1 MSTVVSFRADDA
13 LVAALD
19 ELARATHRDRPYH
32 LRQRSRSTWKGSS
45 GRSLPS
51 MKAWPMPM
59 PVACWNTPRSRSAG
73 GCNEPEVDPQGA
85 ADLDAIYDH
94 YVVLIGP
101 EKALKAVQDIVEQV
115 KPLQQVA
122 NQGAGR
128 PSEVPGVRTLT
139 LERWPF
145 SAPFRVKG
153 KEIQILRIDRVEI
166 TP

>member
-1 MSTVVSFRADDA
+1 MSLKWTR
-13 LVAALD
+13 
-19 ELARATHRDRPYH
+19 
-32 LRQRSRSTWKGSS
+32 
-45 GRSLPS
+45 
-51 MKAWPMPM
+51 KA
-59 PVACWNTPRSRSAG
+59 
-73 GCNEPEVDPQGA
+73 A

-101 EKALKAVQDIVEQV
+101 EKSLKAVQDIVEQV

-139 LERWPF
+139 LKRWPF

>member
-1 MSTVVSFRADDA
+1 MSLKWTR
-13 LVAALD
+13 
-19 ELARATHRDRPYH
+19 
-32 LRQRSRSTWKGSS
+32 
-45 GRSLPS
+45 
-51 MKAWPMPM
+51 KA
-59 PVACWNTPRSRSAG
+59 
-73 GCNEPEVDPQGA
+73 A

-122 NQGAGR
+122 NQGQGGPAR
-128 PSEVPGVRTLT
+128 CQVRTLT

>member
-1 MSTVVSFRADDA
+1 MSLKWTR
-13 LVAALD
+13 
-19 ELARATHRDRPYH
+19 
-32 LRQRSRSTWKGSS
+32 
-45 GRSLPS
+45 
-51 MKAWPMPM
+51 KA
-59 PVACWNTPRSRSAG
+59 G
-73 GCNEPEVDPQGA
+73 
-85 ADLDAIYDH
+85 ADLDTIYDH

>member
-1 MSTVVSFRADDA
+1 MSLKWTR
-13 LVAALD
+13 
-19 ELARATHRDRPYH
+19 
-32 LRQRSRSTWKGSS
+32 
-45 GRSLPS
+45 
-51 MKAWPMPM
+51 KA
-59 PVACWNTPRSRSAG
+59 
-73 GCNEPEVDPQGA
+73 A

-166 TP
+166 TPESGHTVTRCFKTNIYLDLYVVTYFGQDIHNSQKMDIFRPDQ

>member
-1 MSTVVSFRADDA
+1 MSLKWTR
-13 LVAALD
+13 
-19 ELARATHRDRPYH
+19 
-32 LRQRSRSTWKGSS
+32 
-45 GRSLPS
+45 
-51 MKAWPMPM
+51 KA
-59 PVACWNTPRSRSAG
+59 
-73 GCNEPEVDPQGA
+73 A

-145 SAPFRVKG
+145 STPFRVKG

-166 TP
+166 TPESGHTVTRCFKMNISLDLY

>member
-1 MSTVVSFRADDA
+1 MSLKWTR
-13 LVAALD
+13 
-19 ELARATHRDRPYH
+19 
-32 LRQRSRSTWKGSS
+32 
-45 GRSLPS
+45 
-51 MKAWPMPM
+51 KA
-59 PVACWNTPRSRSAG
+59 
-73 GCNEPEVDPQGA
+73 A

-139 LERWPF
+139 LERWPV

>member
-1 MSTVVSFRADDA
+1 MSLKWTR
-13 LVAALD
+13 
-19 ELARATHRDRPYH
+19 
-32 LRQRSRSTWKGSS
+32 
-45 GRSLPS
+45 
-51 MKAWPMPM
+51 KA
-59 PVACWNTPRSRSAG
+59 
-73 GCNEPEVDPQGA
+73 A

-115 KPLQQVA
+115 KPLQEVA

-128 PSEVPGVRTLT
+128 PSEVPGVRTLA

-153 KEIQILRIDRVEI
+153 KEIQVLRIDRVEI
-166 TP
+166 TPESGHTVTRYFKTNIYLDLYESIYFGRNIHNSQIMDIFRPTQ

>member
-1 MSTVVSFRADDA
+1 MSLKWTR
-13 LVAALD
+13 
-19 ELARATHRDRPYH
+19 
-32 LRQRSRSTWKGSS
+32 
-45 GRSLPS
+45 
-51 MKAWPMPM
+51 KA
-59 PVACWNTPRSRSAG
+59 
-73 GCNEPEVDPQGA
+73 A

-145 SAPFRVKG
+145 SARFGLKARKSRFCASTGSKLPPESGHTVTRCFKMN
-153 KEIQILRIDRVEI
+153 ISLDLY
-166 TP
+166 

>member
-1 MSTVVSFRADDA
+1 MSLKWTR
-13 LVAALD
+13 
-19 ELARATHRDRPYH
+19 
-32 LRQRSRSTWKGSS
+32 
-45 GRSLPS
+45 
-51 MKAWPMPM
+51 KA
-59 PVACWNTPRSRSAG
+59 
-73 GCNEPEVDPQGA
+73 A

-139 LERWPF
+139 LECWPF

>member
-1 MSTVVSFRADDA
+1 MSLKWTR
-13 LVAALD
+13 
-19 ELARATHRDRPYH
+19 
-32 LRQRSRSTWKGSS
+32 
-45 GRSLPS
+45 
-51 MKAWPMPM
+51 KA
-59 PVACWNTPRSRSAG
+59 
-73 GCNEPEVDPQGA
+73 A
-85 ADLDAIYDH
+85 ADLDTIYDH

-128 PSEVPGVRTLT
+128 PSEVT

>member
-1 MSTVVSFRADDA
+1 MSLKWTR
-13 LVAALD
+13 
-19 ELARATHRDRPYH
+19 
-32 LRQRSRSTWKGSS
+32 
-45 GRSLPS
+45 
-51 MKAWPMPM
+51 KA
-59 PVACWNTPRSRSAG
+59 
-73 GCNEPEVDPQGA
+73 A

-122 NQGAGR
+122 NQGQGGPAR
-128 PSEVPGVRTLT
+128 CQAYALLT

-166 TP
+166 TPESGHTVTRCFKMNISLDLY